1 MHFPNWD
8 TYSFFQQQSDLG
20 LFLQV
25 WEEVSA
31 IIIGYL
37 RNSAS
42 SPFLKM
48 LALFAR
54 KEYQADVVNLSHIRL
69 LGKNF
74 NFMNSHKQNCFI

>member
-42 SPFLKM
+42 SPFINM
-48 LALFAR
+48 LAVFTC
-54 KEYQADVVNLSHIRL
+54 K
-69 LGKNF
+69 
-74 NFMNSHKQNCFI
+74 